1 MATSSL
7 SHSQPDSTQF
17 RTVQFTPHRYSMWLT
32 LRGQRRMVW
41 LTLRGQ
47 RRMVGEC
54 CLYAAEVVG
63 E

>member
-32 LRGQRRMVW
+32 LRGQRRMV
-41 LTLRGQ
+41 
-47 RRMVGEC
+47 GEC